1 MGEKPVATLREGA
14 IAKDAALPRGLAPTD
29 EGYPS
34 TAYGWYVV
42 GVLTL
47 AYVFSFLDRQIL
59 SLLVEPMKADLNLND
74 TQISLLQ
81 GLAFAVCNALAGLP
95 LGRLVDTQRRTTLVA
110 AGIAFWS
117 VATAGC
123 GLVRSYGALLIL
135 RMGVGAGEA
144 VLTPAA
150 NSLIGDHFPPHKV
163 GFPLAVYSIGIFIGG
178 GLALVI
184 GATVI
189 AGAIEAGPAYVP
201 LVGEIRPW
209 QTVFLIVGLPGL
221 LVALLALSLR
231 EPARKGALRRSDAPD
246 GTGKPEA
253 PPLREVFA
261 FLNENRRAFISVNL
275 FMGFSAVAGYGVA
288 VWVPSMF
295 IRRHGW
301 TAVEIGHAYGLLL
314 LVFGTAGVL
323 MGGWLGDVMT
333 RRNGPGGRLR
343 IAIAVKLLTIPFI
356 VGYTLLPDGTLA
368 LLPLA
373 ASIFLPTFMNGLS
386 PAILQQM
393 VPNQMRGTAISIS
406 LLVVN
411 MLGLGVGPTLIA
423 VLTDHVFQDPGM
435 IHLSILFVCVAMA
448 AISLIFI
455 LIAYRPYV
463 ALVNRLQQSQEE
475 EGRQA
480 FAPGGH

>member
-1 MGEKPVATLREGA
+1 MAERNADIIKRERTGPPNLP
-14 IAKDAALPRGLAPTD
+14 AAND
-29 EGYPS
+29 GYPPP
-34 TAYGWYVV
+34 AYGWYVV

-59 SLLVEPMKADLNLND
+59 SLLVEPMKADLDLND

-117 VATAGC
+117 VATAAC
-123 GLVRSYGALLIL
+123 GLVRGYGALLML

-144 VLTPAA
+144 ILTPAA

-189 AGAIEAGPAYVP
+189 AGAMTAGPLHVQF
-201 LVGEIRPW
+201 VGEIRPW

-231 EPARKGALRRSDAPD
+231 EPARKGALHRSVAAD
-246 GTGKPEA
+246 GTEKPEA
-253 PPLREVFA
+253 PPLRDVFA
-261 FLNENRRAFISVNL
+261 FLNQNRRAFISVNL

-288 VWVPSMF
+288 AWVPSMF

-301 TAVEIGHAYGLLL
+301 TAVEIGHTYGLLL
-314 LVFGTAGVL
+314 LVCGTAGVL

-333 RRNGPGGRLR
+333 RRHGPGGRLR

-356 VGYTLLPDGTLA
+356 VGYTLLPNASWA

-373 ASIFLPTFMNGLS
+373 VSIFLPTFMNGLS

-411 MLGLGVGPTLIA
+411 MLGLGLGPTLIA
-423 VLTDHVFQDPGM
+423 VLNDHVFRDPNM
-435 IHLSILFVCVAMA
+435 IHLSILLVCVVMA
-448 AISLIFI
+448 AISLLFI

-463 ALVNRLQQSQEE
+463 ALVNDLQQAQAEE
-475 EGRQA
+475 DGQA
-480 FAPGGH
+480 FAPGRH

>member
-1 MGEKPVATLREGA
+1 MAERNADIIRRERTSSPNLP
-14 IAKDAALPRGLAPTD
+14 AAND
-29 EGYPS
+29 GYPPP
-34 TAYGWYVV
+34 AYGWYVV

-59 SLLVEPMKADLNLND
+59 SLLVEPMKVDLDLND

-117 VATAGC
+117 VATAAC
-123 GLVRSYGALLIL
+123 GLVRGYGALLML

-144 VLTPAA
+144 ILTPAA

-189 AGAIEAGPAYVP
+189 AGVMTAGPLHVP
-201 LVGEIRPW
+201 FVGEIRPW

-231 EPARKGALRRSDAPD
+231 EPARKGALHGSVAAD
-246 GTGKPEA
+246 GTEKPEA
-253 PPLREVFA
+253 PPLRDVFA
-261 FLNENRRAFISVNL
+261 YLNQNRRAFISVNL

-288 VWVPSMF
+288 AWVPSMF

-301 TAVEIGHAYGLLL
+301 TAVEIGHTYGLLL

-333 RRNGPGGRLR
+333 RRHGPGGRLR

-356 VGYTLLPDGTLA
+356 LGYTLLPDASWA

-373 ASIFLPTFMNGLS
+373 VSIFLPTFMNGLS

-411 MLGLGVGPTLIA
+411 MLGLGLGPTLIA
-423 VLTDHVFQDPGM
+423 VLNDHVFRDPNM
-435 IHLSILFVCVAMA
+435 IHLSILLVCVVMA
-448 AISLIFI
+448 TISLLFI

-463 ALVNRLQQSQEE
+463 ALVNGLQQAQAE
-475 EGRQA
+475 EGRRA
-480 FAPGGH
+480 FAPGRH

>member
-1 MGEKPVATLREGA
+1 MAERSVGIIKKERTGSANLQ
-14 IAKDAALPRGLAPTD
+14 AAD
-29 EGYPS
+29 DGYPPP
-34 TAYGWYVV
+34 AYGWYVV

-59 SLLVEPMKADLNLND
+59 SLLVEPMKADLDLND

-117 VATAGC
+117 IATAAC
-123 GLVRSYGALLIL
+123 GLVRGYGALLML

-144 VLTPAA
+144 ILTPAA

-189 AGAIEAGPAYVP
+189 AGAMAAGPLHVP
-201 LVGEIRPW
+201 FVGEIRPW

-231 EPARKGALRRSDAPD
+231 EPARKGTLHRSVAAD
-246 GTGKPEA
+246 GTEKPQA
-253 PPLREVFA
+253 PPLRDVFA
-261 FLNENRRAFISVNL
+261 FLNQNRRAFISVNL

-288 VWVPSMF
+288 AWVPSMF

-301 TAVEIGHAYGLLL
+301 TAVEIGHTYGLLL

-333 RRNGPGGRLR
+333 RRHGPGGRLR

-356 VGYTLLPDGTLA
+356 VGYTLLPNANWA

-373 ASIFLPTFMNGLS
+373 VSIFLPTFMNGLS

-411 MLGLGVGPTLIA
+411 MLGLGLGPTLIA
-423 VLTDHVFQDPGM
+423 VLNDHVFRDPNM
-435 IHLSILFVCVAMA
+435 IHLSILLVCVAMA
-448 AISLIFI
+448 TISLLFI

-463 ALVNRLQQSQEE
+463 ALVNELQQSQAEAE
-475 EGRQA
+475 ADRQA
-480 FAPGGH
+480 FAPGRH

>member
-1 MGEKPVATLREGA
+1 MGEKPVATSRED
-14 IAKDAALPRGLAPTD
+14 IIPRESVAPLGLASVND
-29 EGYPS
+29 GYPPP
-34 TAYGWYVV
+34 AYGWYVV
-42 GVLTL
+42 GILTL

-59 SLLVEPMKADLNLND
+59 SLLVEPMKADLHLND

-117 VATAGC
+117 VATAAC
-123 GLVRSYGALLIL
+123 GLVRSYGALLVL

-144 VLTPAA
+144 ILTPAA
-150 NSLIGDHFPPHKV
+150 NSLIGDHFPPQKV

-189 AGAIEAGPAYVP
+189 AGAMAAGPAHVP
-201 LVGEIRPW
+201 FVGEIRPW
-209 QTVFLIVGLPGL
+209 QVVFLIVGLPGL

-231 EPARKGALRRSDAPD
+231 EPARKGALRRSGAPD
-246 GTGKPEA
+246 GAGKPEA

-261 FLNENRRAFISVNL
+261 FLKENRRAFISVNL

-288 VWVPSMF
+288 AWVPSMF

-301 TAVEIGHAYGLLL
+301 TAVEIGHTYGLLL

-333 RRNGPGGRLR
+333 RRHGPGGRLR

-356 VGYTLLPDGTLA
+356 VGYTLLPDASWA

-373 ASIFLPTFMNGLS
+373 ISIFLPTFMNGLS

-411 MLGLGVGPTLIA
+411 MLGLGLGPTLIA
-423 VLTDHVFQDPGM
+423 VLNDHVFRDPNM
-435 IHLSILFVCVAMA
+435 IHLSILSVCVVMA

-463 ALVNRLQQSQEE
+463 ALVDALQQSQAE
-475 EGRQA
+475 EGRPA

>member
-1 MGEKPVATLREGA
+1 MGEKPVATSREGA
-14 IAKDAALPRGLAPTD
+14 IASKAAPARGLTPTD
-29 EGYPS
+29 GGYPS
-34 TAYGWYVV
+34 PAYGWFVV

-117 VATAGC
+117 VMTAAC

-189 AGAIEAGPAYVP
+189 AGAIEAGPAYVT

-231 EPARKGALRRSDAPD
+231 EPARKGALRRSGADNGA
-246 GTGKPEA
+246 GKPEA

-261 FLNENRRAFISVNL
+261 FLSENRRAFISVNL

-288 VWVPSMF
+288 AWVPSMF

-314 LVFGTAGVL
+314 VFGTAGVL

-333 RRNGPGGRLR
+333 RRKGPGGRLH
-343 IAIAVKLLTIPFI
+343 IVIVVKLLTIPFI
-356 VGYTLLPDGTLA
+356 IGYTLLPDGTLA

-423 VLTDHVFQDPGM
+423 VLTDSVFQDPAM

-448 AISLIFI
+448 SISLILI

-463 ALVNRLQQSQEE
+463 ALVNALQQSQAE
-475 EGRQA
+475 EGREA
-480 FAPGGH
+480 FAQGRH

>member
-1 MGEKPVATLREGA
+1 MAERNVDIIGRERTRSPHLP
-14 IAKDAALPRGLAPTD
+14 AAND
-29 EGYPS
+29 GYPPP
-34 TAYGWYVV
+34 AYGWYVV

-59 SLLVEPMKADLNLND
+59 SLLVEPMKADLDLND

-117 VATAGC
+117 VATAAC
-123 GLVRSYGALLIL
+123 GLVRGYGALLML

-144 VLTPAA
+144 ILTPAA
-150 NSLIGDHFPPHKV
+150 NSLIGDHFPSHKV

-189 AGAIEAGPAYVP
+189 AGAMTAGPLHVP
-201 LVGEIRPW
+201 FVGEIRPW

-231 EPARKGALRRSDAPD
+231 EPARKGALHRSVAAD
-246 GTGKPEA
+246 GTEKPEA
-253 PPLREVFA
+253 PPLRDVFA
-261 FLNENRRAFISVNL
+261 YLNQNRRAFISVNL

-288 VWVPSMF
+288 AWVPSMF

-301 TAVEIGHAYGLLL
+301 TAVEIGHTYGLLL

-333 RRNGPGGRLR
+333 RRHGPGGRLR

-356 VGYTLLPDGTLA
+356 VGYTLLPDASWA

-373 ASIFLPTFMNGLS
+373 VSIFLPTFMNGLS

-411 MLGLGVGPTLIA
+411 MLGLGLGPTLIA
-423 VLTDHVFQDPGM
+423 VLNDHVFRDPNM
-435 IHLSILFVCVAMA
+435 IHLSILLVCVVMA
-448 AISLIFI
+448 AISLLFI

-463 ALVNRLQQSQEE
+463 ELVNGLQQAQAEE
-475 EGRQA
+475 SAQA
-480 FAPGGH
+480 FAPSRH